1 MREYPLVD
9 PTFIAVPAA
18 LAAAATGLAAYAGRY
33 PDSKIFGPAITH
45 TNSPRKLAITFDDGP
60 NPTVTPKLLDL
71 LDRHKARATFFVVG
85 KYARQ
90 HPELLRETAARGH
103 VIGNHTD
110 SHPNLF
116 WSSQSQ
122 TRDEL
127 HRCHDAI
134 TAALDAPPKFFRPP
148 FGWRNPWLASTARD
162 LQLQVVT
169 WTLLPGDWHAPTD
182 AWLVGRMDPISAH
195 AKAAASSAAATTS
208 EATGDILCLHDGG
221 HRAQNA
227 DRTRTLGALDQCLPR
242 WRDLGLEFVTM
253 NEAVSTPAL

>member
-1 MREYPLVD
+1 MREYPFVD
-9 PTFIAVPAA
+9 PTFIAAPTA
-18 LAAAATGLAAYAGRY
+18 LAAAAIGLAAYAGRY
-33 PDSKIFGPAITH
+33 PSSKIFGPAITH
-45 TNSPRKLAITFDDGP
+45 TNSSRKLAITFDDGP
-60 NPTVTPKLLDL
+60 NPAMTPKLLNL

-90 HPELLRETAARGH
+90 HPDLLRETVARGH
-103 VIGNHTD
+103 VIGNHTY

-116 WSSQSQ
+116 WSSPSQ

-134 TAALDAPPKFFRPP
+134 TTALNAPPKFFRPP
-148 FGWRNPWLASTARD
+148 FGWRNPWLAAAARD

-182 AWLVGRMDPISAH
+182 DWLVGRMGPISTH
-195 AKAAASSAAATTS
+195 AKAAANSAAATIS
-208 EATGDILCLHDGG
+208 EAAGDILCLHDGG

-227 DRTRTLGALDQCLPR
+227 DRTRTLFALEKCLPR